1 MFCFLSGSSVLFG
14 NDWMKKVIEEVLQI
28 EEKVN
33 ANIKQTQLKAN
44 EIRMAA
50 DKDISEKTAKAK
62 EKGRE
67 ILQTA
72 IEDAKKDAERLAD
85 EKIKQAEAGK
95 DALLSSNSDK
105 INTLVE
111 DICKIILTTEYQTD
125 TK

>member
-1 MFCFLSGSSVLFG
+1 
-14 NDWMKKVIEEVLQI
+14 MKKVIEEVLQV

-33 ANIKQTQLKAN
+33 TDIKQVQAKAN

-50 DKDISEKTAKAK
+50 DRDISEKTAKAK

-72 IEDAKKDAERLAD
+72 IEDAKKEAERMAE
-85 EKIKQAEAGK
+85 EKIKAANAEK
-95 DALLSSNSDK
+95 DALLSSNSEK
-105 INTLVE
+105 INTIVE